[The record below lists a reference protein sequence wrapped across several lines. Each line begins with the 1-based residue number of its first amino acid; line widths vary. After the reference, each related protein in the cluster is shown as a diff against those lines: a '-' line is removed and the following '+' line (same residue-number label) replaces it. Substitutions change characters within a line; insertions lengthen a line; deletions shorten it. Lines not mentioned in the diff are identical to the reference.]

1 MVENS
6 EKKHFVLVHGL
17 SHGAWCWYKLV
28 SLLKLQGHKVTAL
41 DLGGCGVHPKQ
52 LHQISSISDY
62 IHPLLDS
69 LAALPDDQ
77 TVILVGHSYGGISIS
92 LAMENFPG
100 KISVAVFVSAYMP
113 NCSDPPATLIQEFL
127 KRSSTNSLMDCEITF
142 DHQTSQNLPISA
154 AFGPEYMAKMYANC
168 PSEDLEL
175 AKTMVRPSLIFL
187 EELSKTCLLS
197 EERYGAVKRCYVICE
212 EDEVMEEEFQRYI
225 IDKSPPEDVVSI
237 AGAGHMIMLAKPQE
251 LCSCLTELAS

>member
-1 MVENS
+1 MEP
-6 EKKHFVLVHGL
+6 
-17 SHGAWCWYKLV
+17 GAGTNLCPCSSYRVTRSLPWTWGAAGSTPSSSTRFPPSPTTSSRCWI
-28 SLLKLQGHKVTAL
+28 SWLLFL
-41 DLGGCGVHPKQ
+41 
-52 LHQISSISDY
+52 I
-62 IHPLLDS
+62 
-69 LAALPDDQ
+69 
-77 TVILVGHSYGGISIS
+77 TVIFGHSYGGIPIS

-142 DHQTSQNLPISA
+142 DHQTSQKLPISA

-225 IDKSPPEDVVSI
+225 IEKSPPEDVVSI

-251 LCSCLTELAS
+251 LCSCLTELIS

>member
-41 DLGGCGVHPKQ
+41 DLGGCGLHPKQ

-62 IHPLLDS
+62 IQPLLDF

-77 TVILVGHSYGGISIS
+77 TVILVGHSYGGIPIS

-113 NCSDPPATLIQEFL
+113 NCSDPPTTLIQ
-127 KRSSTNSLMDCEITF
+127 
-142 DHQTSQNLPISA
+142 
-154 AFGPEYMAKMYANC
+154 
-168 PSEDLEL
+168 EDLEL

-225 IDKSPPEDVVSI
+225 IEKSPPEDVVSI

-251 LCSCLTELAS
+251 LCSCLTELIS